1 MKKILNIIILAI
13 IILILFIPNVKAVDL
28 STYELKLKVLENTEN
43 KEFDLYILLP
53 KSYIVYAIDNSNL
66 NIEYTGA
73 ETLKE
78 NNIPGIDIDKNNVE
92 DEIYKENDNEYVQ
105 ILLEPNE
112 DNEYTFN
119 ILSSYIGKDMKFRI
133 KNDEKDYIMHLDNF
147 TVKDNTCQLEYNYSQ
162 NSLKQKDYTEFT
174 FSTVLFII
182 LIIIVFIAIIAK
194 IKGSK

>member
-43 KEFDLYILLP
+43 KEFNLYILLP
-53 KSYIVYAIDNSNL
+53 KSYIVYATNNSNL

-78 NNIPGIDIDKNNVE
+78 NNIPGIDIDKNTVE

-162 NSLKQKDYTEFT
+162 NSLKQKDYTEFS

>member
-66 NIEYTGA
+66 SIEYAGA

-78 NNIPGIDIDKNNVE
+78 NNIPGIDINKNNVE

>member
-1 MKKILNIIILAI
+1 MKKVLNIIILAI
-13 IILILFIPNVKAVDL
+13 IILILFISNVKAVDL

-43 KEFDLYILLP
+43 KEFDLYILLH

-66 NIEYTGA
+66 SVEYTGS

-78 NNIPGIDIDKNNVE
+78 NNIPGIDIDKNNIE

-162 NSLKQKDYTEFT
+162 NSLKQKDYTEFS
-174 FSTVLFII
+174 FSTILFII

>member
-28 STYELKLKVLENTEN
+28 STYELNLKVLENTEN

-78 NNIPGIDIDKNNVE
+78 NNIPGIDIDKNTVE

>member
-73 ETLKE
+73 ETLQE

-162 NSLKQKDYTEFT
+162 NSLKQKDYTEFS

>member
-78 NNIPGIDIDKNNVE
+78 NNIPGIDINKNNVE

-162 NSLKQKDYTEFT
+162 NSLKQKDYTEFS

>member
-28 STYELKLKVLENTEN
+28 STYELNLKVLENTEN

-78 NNIPGIDIDKNNVE
+78 NNIPGIDIDKNTVE

-162 NSLKQKDYTEFT
+162 NSLKQKDYTEFS

>member
-162 NSLKQKDYTEFT
+162 NSLKQKDYTEFS

>member
-78 NNIPGIDIDKNNVE
+78 NNIPGIDIDKNTVE

-162 NSLKQKDYTEFT
+162 NSLKQKDYTEFS
-174 FSTVLFII
+174 FSTILFII